1 MMAPKA
7 RWFTKEFRDAR
18 FGGNGSYALPESQA
32 RSPGSWG
39 VARRPA
45 NSWLRSL
52 SSPHWHSHSR
62 PLTQPDGLK
71 YLCRLNESSWVRPGD
86 TRCMTRDASMWV
98 GLTPGQGWPSRDR
111 GKRYGFRRAHPIM
124 YVRMHYYF
132 SKTKNSRLTDIFTQ
146 VLSPTHIHSPEVPRA
161 VPWPLCIT

>member
-45 NSWLRSL
+45 NLWLRSL
-52 SSPHWHSHSR
+52 SSPPWHSHSL

-71 YLCRLNESSWVRPGD
+71 HLCRLNESSLYILMCSGFQ
-86 TRCMTRDASMWV
+86 T
-98 GLTPGQGWPSRDR
+98 GQ
-111 GKRYGFRRAHPIM
+111 I
-124 YVRMHYYF
+124 
-132 SKTKNSRLTDIFTQ
+132 I
-146 VLSPTHIHSPEVPRA
+146 VPLYKGA
-161 VPWPLCIT
+161 AWYSLGV